1 MDVPYSCTTV
11 LDEALAP
18 EEICKSW
25 TLREST
31 MSKLQIRVSLL
42 LTSIV
47 SFLVPICFLV
57 SCTTMKTYKLYEGQ
71 QIPIYKA
78 AYLINK
84 RSSILVKGSNIL
96 IHSVDGLK
104 SPDGE
109 ETYRPGEYE
118 LLPGDHTLTVSF
130 YRFFAITQG
139 CESFYYRST
148 STREVD
154 VALRTE
160 AGHTYLLTSQ
170 QDPKKEKWYL
180 IVTDEAKD
188 RKMFEATAVRL

>member
-1 MDVPYSCTTV
+1 
-11 LDEALAP
+11 
-18 EEICKSW
+18 
-25 TLREST
+25 
-31 MSKLQIRVSLL
+31 MSKLQVRVSLH

-47 SFLVPICFLV
+47 TFLVPICFLV
-57 SCTTMKTYKLYEGQ
+57 SCTTMKAYKLYEGQ
-71 QIPIYKA
+71 QLPDEKA
-78 AYLINK
+78 AYLVNK
-84 RSSILVKGSNIL
+84 GSSILVKGSNIL

-109 ETYRPGEYE
+109 KIYSPGAYE

-130 YRFFAITQG
+130 YRFFTITRG

-154 VALRTE
+154 VTLRTE
-160 AGHTYLLTSQ
+160 AGHTYFLTSQ
-170 QDPKKEKWYL
+170 QDPKKEQWYF

-188 RKMFEATAVRL
+188 KKMFEAGPYPCETVKIWHATPPVCYCCG